1 MSTPFFEPPLSGS
14 EVEHL
19 LGALHRQRATFR
31 YKCDGLTDEQLRYR
45 LASSSLTLGG
55 LLAHLALVEEYAVGV
70 KIRGRELSPAW
81 VERLGDHDG
90 GEFLWANDQTSTTLY
105 ALYDDTVRRVRTDIG
120 DVVKNQ
126 GLDAPS
132 AVSWSDGTR
141 ASVRRI
147 LMDLLEE
154 YGRHTGH
161 ADLIR
166 ESLDGRVGED
176 PDPDWPD
183 PFA

>member
-1 MSTPFFEPPLSGS
+1 VSAPFFEPPLAAS

-31 YKCDGLTDEQLRYR
+31 YKCDGLTDDQLRHR
-45 LASSSLTLGG
+45 LAPSLTLGG
-55 LLAHLALVEEYAVGV
+55 LLAHLALVEEYAVEV

-81 VERLGDHDG
+81 VERLGGLDG

-105 ALYDDTVRRVRTDIG
+105 ALYDDTVRRVRTDFG
-120 DVVKNQ
+120 DIVTNQ

-132 AVSWSDGTR
+132 AVSGSDGTR

-147 LMDLLEE
+147 LVDLLEE

-183 PFA
+183 PFS